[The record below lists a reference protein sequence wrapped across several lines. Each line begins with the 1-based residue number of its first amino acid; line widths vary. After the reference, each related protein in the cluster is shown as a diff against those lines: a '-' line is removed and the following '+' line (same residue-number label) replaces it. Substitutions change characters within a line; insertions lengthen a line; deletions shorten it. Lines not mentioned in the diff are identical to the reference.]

1 MGYEDIQRRIQE
13 ILNLDKGKNMHRKEK
28 KKAQKNDR

>member
-13 ILNLDKGKNMHRKEK
+13 ILNLDKGRNLLRKEK

>member
-13 ILNLDKGKNMHRKEK
+13 ILNLDKGRTLLRKNEK
-28 KKAQKNDR
+28 KVKKK